1 MRRQFMEII
10 MRSAKINYLTIMVLA
25 VALCICGSAF
35 AEKPAD
41 KAKTPE
47 TPPAVKKTQPPK
59 RPSGR
64 HTFGKESKPFSD
76 EQVIAYLKECFPV
89 EAENLKVLEKEPNAY
104 EVKLKSLRSA
114 YRRLIKAYRFDPEY
128 GKVIVTE
135 VKLRIKRNGILDKLK
150 AAKTKQDK
158 TKLRADLSN
167 TVSKEFDI
175 AVKVKRFKYEQLRAR
190 IKRMEKHLATREEEV
205 KKLVTRKDDEIKRR
219 IEELIKGEEKI
230 NWK

>member
-10 MRSAKINYLTIMVLA
+10 MRSAKINYLTILILA

-47 TPPAVKKTQPPK
+47 TPPAVKKPLPAK
-59 RPSGR
+59 KPSGR
-64 HTFGKESKPFSD
+64 HTFGKDSKPFSD
-76 EQVIAYLKECFPV
+76 EQFIAYLKGFFPI
-89 EAENLKVLEKEPNAY
+89 EAENLKTFEKQPKAY
-104 EVKLKSLRSA
+104 QTKIKALRVS
-114 YRRLIKAYRFDPEY
+114 YRRLIKAYRYDPEY
-128 GKVIVTE
+128 GKLLVTE

-158 TKLRADLSN
+158 TKLRAELSN

-190 IKRMEKHLATREEEV
+190 IKKMEKHLATREEEV
-205 KKLVTRKDDEIKRR
+205 KKLVTRKDAEIKLR
-219 IEELIKGEEKI
+219 IEELIKGEEKT